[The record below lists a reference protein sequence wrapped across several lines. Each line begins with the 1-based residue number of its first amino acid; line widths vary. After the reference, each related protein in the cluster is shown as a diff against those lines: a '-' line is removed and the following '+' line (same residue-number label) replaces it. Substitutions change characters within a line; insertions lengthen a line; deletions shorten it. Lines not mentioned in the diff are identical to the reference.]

1 MKIKLILIFLLPF
14 VIIGCESNNW
24 LLSDVKEVEPAVIKN
39 DQMLNRIITSLS
51 EQLFLSDKFDFEN
64 KKVGVTTFVWAD
76 NYLIK
81 KEDGAHKLL
90 EYYLPD
96 SLKVIL
102 VQQGI
107 NVIEY
112 QTSSSLDITDD
123 AAYYLSRDLSK
134 LSEQIYIDYVLVGSL
149 IETEN
154 GVMVTAQVVDI
165 KTKAIVAGAKEY
177 IPREAYYERSKIY
190 IKNNQIYRD
199 GVRK

>member
-51 EQLFLSDKFDFEN
+51 EKLFLSDKFDFEN